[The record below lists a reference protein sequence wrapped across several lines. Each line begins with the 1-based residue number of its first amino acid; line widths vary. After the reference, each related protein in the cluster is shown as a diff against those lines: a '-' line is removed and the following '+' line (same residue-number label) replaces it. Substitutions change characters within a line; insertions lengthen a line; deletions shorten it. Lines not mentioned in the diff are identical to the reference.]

1 MARKVTRLL
10 VFVLALFCAS
20 LAFAGPA
27 KDAARDAA
35 KAPLVPVIGMVTV
48 VEFGAEYCPP
58 CRLMKPIL
66 QNAQREYRGR
76 AAVISVDVTKHQ
88 SLATRLD
95 VRVIPTLVF
104 YDAMGQE
111 LARHEG
117 YLDKRDLY
125 AQLDKMLAK

>member
-1 MARKVTRLL
+1 MARKVMRLF
-10 VFVLALFCAS
+10 VFVLALSCAT

-27 KDAARDAA
+27 KETA
-35 KAPLVPVIGMVTV
+35 KAPMVPVIGMVTV

-76 AAVISVDVTKHQ
+76 AAVVTVDVTRYQ